1 MSTLPEQ
8 VAPPQDQDRRSTA
21 PIAKKIFRWI
31 AAAAIAL
38 IGILIVTLASHPAS
52 KDYIAYWSAGQLLLH
67 HADPYSPAQ
76 VFALEKTQGYTAAK
90 PLIMR
95 NPPWGIFLT
104 APLGS
109 VNAVTGLL
117 FWTIAAVGCILVS
130 LWLLGV
136 PPRDRALAFLFA
148 PAIGS
153 IALGQSSPFLLL
165 GFSLFLRFYRSRPF
179 LAGASLLLLANKP
192 HLFLVFWV
200 VLLVDCVY
208 RRNFRILVGG
218 ASALATGSAFAMWLD
233 PSIWKHYF
241 AMMRASSLNRE
252 FFPTASMLFRLL
264 IDPHAVWLL
273 AAPSALA
280 VIWGCWFYGCNR
292 HIWDW
297 RIQGLLLMLVTVL
310 VSPYG
315 WFSDEIVL
323 LPSLIF
329 AFSLPEQKKHSIE
342 ILVAINGVALFILLV
357 LQPSINSGAYLWTP
371 AAWLAWY
378 LWAGDPARSRPQS
391 DAASV

>member
-21 PIAKKIFRWI
+21 PVAKKIFRRI

-52 KDYIAYWSAGQLLLH
+52 KDYISYWSAGQLLLH

-76 VFALEKTQGYTAAK
+76 VFALEKNQGYTAAK

-104 APLGS
+104 APLGL

-165 GFSLFLRFYRSRPF
+165 GFSFFLRFHRSRPF
-179 LAGASLLLLANKP
+179 LAGASLILMAIKP

-200 VLLVDCVY
+200 VLLVDSIY
-208 RRNFRILVGG
+208 RRSFRILAGG
-218 ASALATGSAFAMWLD
+218 ASALATGSAFAMSLD
-233 PSIWKHYF
+233 PRVWKHYF
-241 AMMRASSLNRE
+241 AMLHWYRLDHE
-252 FFPTASMLFRLL
+252 FVPTASTVIRLL
-264 IDPHAVWLL
+264 MEEQAYWLQFIPSCL
-273 AAPSALA
+273 AI
-280 VIWGCWFYGCNR
+280 IWGCWYYFRNR
-292 HIWDW
+292 HVWDW
-297 RIQGLLLMLVTVL
+297 RVHGLLLILVTVL
-310 VSPYG
+310 VSPYS

-323 LPSLIF
+323 LPALLYKLF
-329 AFSLPEQKKHSIE
+329 LPQKRKHAGA
-342 ILVAINGVALFILLV
+342 ILVAVNAVVLLMLLAV
-357 LQPSINSGAYLWTP
+357 QIPFTSGAYLWTP

-378 LWAGDPARSRPQS
+378 LWAGDPVRSRPQS